1 MRALHTPSSR
11 RRSVLSAPAIAIAG
25 ALASAAALA
34 ACPAVAGATTDVA
47 ASPSAPDRPDRH
59 PLSRAQIG
67 AFLTRFQKAW
77 SSRDDADFAAIWKP
91 DGRLVYPFANRTL
104 QGRELPLLNAITK
117 KQAPDL
123 KWRMLGWTA
132 QGHVVVVEW
141 ESANVYGGRLV
152 TWRGVDKITLEDG
165 RIAEEVVYAD
175 TAPFQAMRR
184 GVKFD
189 ALIALP

>member
-1 MRALHTPSSR
+1 MPFPHLPPSR
-11 RRSVLSAPAIAIAG
+11 RRSALSARAIAAAMACAT
-25 ALASAAALA
+25 ALPTGSAALA
-34 ACPAVAGATTDVA
+34 ATPDVA
-47 ASPSAPDRPDRH
+47 ASLSTPDHPERQ

-123 KWRMLGWTA
+123 KWRMLGWTS
-132 QGHVVVVEW
+132 QGQVVVVEW
-141 ESANVYGGRLV
+141 ESANIYGGRLV

-189 ALIALP
+189 ALIALPD